1 MKIKNPA
8 DSCGLDDVRGLIIS
22 RIGKTSLA
30 PLLDELVPAL
40 ASGKMLRAKLA
51 LAVGNATGAAQ
62 NLVLAAAAAVEMVHA
77 ASLLHDDVID
87 GSSLRRGSPS
97 FWRRRGASGAVILGD
112 LILCDAVLLI
122 HELGDPEL
130 MKLFLAAT
138 RELCET
144 EAEQELLSGMAAP
157 SWENCLDTARGKTGA
172 LFSFASTAL
181 AGDNPDIRSA
191 LSESGYEL
199 GTAYQ
204 IADDIYDAHGDRFT
218 ADKNL
223 GSDAEHGKITAAY
236 FLVEPSCAPAGTVR
250 RLCESSLE
258 RLKPW
263 RHVAKG
269 WRHYLESDF
278 MPQVDSFLACMPSG
292 DKL

>member
-1 MKIKNPA
+1 MKIKFPV
-8 DSCGLDDVRGLIIS
+8 DSCGLDDVRGLIVS

-30 PLLDELVPAL
+30 PLLDELAPAV

-51 LAVGNATGAAQ
+51 LAVGNETGAARD
-62 NLVLAAAAAVEMVHA
+62 LILAAAAAVEMVHA

-112 LILCDAVLLI
+112 LILCDAVVLI

-130 MKLFLAAT
+130 MKLFLSAT
-138 RELCET
+138 RDLCEA
-144 EAEQELLSGMAAP
+144 EAGQELLSGLSAP
-157 SWENCLDTARGKTGA
+157 SWENCLDVARGKTGA

-181 AGDNPDIRSA
+181 AGDKPDIRLA
-191 LSESGYEL
+191 LSESGYEI

-204 IADDIYDAHGDRFT
+204 IADDIYDAHGDICT

-236 FLVEPSCAPAGTVR
+236 FLVDPSRDPAGTVR

-263 RHVAKG
+263 RHVAEG
-269 WRHYLESDF
+269 WSRYLESDF
-278 MPQVDSFLACMPSG
+278 MPQLDFFLAGMASD